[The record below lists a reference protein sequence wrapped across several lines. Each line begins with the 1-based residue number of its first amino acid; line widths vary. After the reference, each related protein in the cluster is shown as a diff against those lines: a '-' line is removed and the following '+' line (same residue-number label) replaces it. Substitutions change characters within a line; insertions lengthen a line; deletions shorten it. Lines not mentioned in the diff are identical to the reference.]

1 MTLSTRHDRFQIEK
15 SESAMEWK
23 PLEINPE
30 LLFKL
35 GVGNGWQFVDI
46 MGLEEEALSW
56 VPSPSF
62 AVMLL
67 FPLTQQHEAY
77 REKQTEV
84 MGDSHKRESEVY
96 FIKQTVGNSCGTIG
110 LLHAVANNKHR
121 LEFEAGAV
129 IKRFLDDT
137 ASMSADDRAK
147 RLETNQEIQAA
158 HEEVAAEGQCQVDP
172 DKVNFHFITF
182 ISVGGQLYELDGRLN
197 YPVNHGPTT
206 EDNFIKDAAG
216 ICRQFMEREKDEV
229 RFSAVA
235 LCRT

>member
-1 MTLSTRHDRFQIEK
+1 MDWQ
-15 SESAMEWK
+15 

-30 LLFKL
+30 MLNKLLFKL
-35 GVGNGWQFVDI
+35 GVGRGWQFVDI

-56 VPSPSF
+56 VPSPSC

-67 FPLTQQHEAY
+67 FPLTPQHEAY
-77 REKQTEV
+77 REKQTEA
-84 MGDSHKRESEVY
+84 MGDSHKPESEVY
-96 FIKQTVGNSCGTIG
+96 FIKQTVGNSCGTLG
-110 LLHAVANNKHR
+110 LLHAVANNAHI
-121 LEFEAGAV
+121 LEFEAGSV
-129 IKRFLDDT
+129 IKKFLDDT

-147 RLETNQEIQAA
+147 WLETNQEIQAA

-182 ISVGGQLYELDGRLN
+182 ISVVGQLYELDGRLD
-197 YPVNHGPTT
+197 YPVNHGSTT
-206 EDNFIKDAAG
+206 VDNFIKDAAG
-216 ICRQFMEREKDEV
+216 ICCQFMEREKDEV